1 MSRVKCHMSRVTCHV
16 SPVIFF
22 SFLLF
27 LFFRKSGEVYR
38 WRVCFLLTTVISDI
52 YTTETTIFL
61 EKNISWDGTFKLLKF
76 LLRSKLILF
85 PQPSLDVLTTVLP
98 RYTDNSLYDT
108 DGGSVECHQYWPAYD
123 STLFYGDISVT
134 CTCEVST
141 AGAKYNLATQ
151 ISFLKINKNLNDLVL
166 FFL

>member
-1 MSRVKCHMSRVTCHV
+1 M
-16 SPVIFF
+16 
-22 SFLLF
+22 
-27 LFFRKSGEVYR
+27 
-38 WRVCFLLTTVISDI
+38 
-52 YTTETTIFL
+52 TIFK
-61 EKNISWDGTFKLLKF
+61 EKNISRDGTFKLLKF

-108 DGGSVECHQYWPAYD
+108 DGGSVKCHQYWPAHD